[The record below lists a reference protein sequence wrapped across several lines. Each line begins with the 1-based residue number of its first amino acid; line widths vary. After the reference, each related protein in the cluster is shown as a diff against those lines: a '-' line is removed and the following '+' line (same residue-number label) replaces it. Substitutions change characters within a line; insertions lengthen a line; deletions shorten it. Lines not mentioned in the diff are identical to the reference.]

1 MRDRCVTD
9 RLRRLQLWKA
19 DYRVRRIPEM
29 RSESISAL
37 PAEWPFVVLTRLI
50 KILFVMD
57 CSGVI
62 PINGKRSERTSREVS
77 LHVRHTRVRTVKLR
91 LSIPLRLLLDC
102 GK

>member
-57 CSGVI
+57 CCGAI
-62 PINGKRSERTSREVS
+62 PINGKRRERTSREVS
-77 LHVRHTRVRTVKLR
+77 PAREAHKGEDSETAFHTAATIAR
-91 LSIPLRLLLDC
+91 L
-102 GK
+102 